1 MKRFYRLFVSLLIV
15 VGIVAVA
22 PATTVTSDSDN
33 KQCISQAT
41 GCGSDAL
48 VLASADDIKKKKKK
62 GKKMKGGKKG
72 KKKKGGWN
80 KWRAKWKKGGT
91 PK

>member
-22 PATTVTSDSDN
+22 PATTVTADSDQ
-33 KQCISQAT
+33 QCISQAT
-41 GCGSDAL
+41 GCSSDAL

-72 KKKKGGWN
+72 KKKKGGGN
-80 KWRAKWKKGGT
+80 KWRAKWKKNKT